1 MNLTKQ
7 KNALMPNLVHS
18 LDATSMI
25 LLYYSLKKTV
35 SKKNYTNF
43 YSVHDCFGVT
53 ADKVELLITLIRNIY
68 IDIYSNNKYIET
80 FDKDVIENIKIHF
93 GGEGKVKYIEDRREI
108 IVDIDKTIKLPE
120 IPTNRL
126 DVKIIKDYYKKLN
139 KALLLIN

>member
-18 LDATSMI
+18 LDAASMI

-35 SKKNYTNF
+35 SKQNYINF

-68 IDIYSNNKYIET
+68 IDIYSDNKYIET

-93 GGEGKVKYIEDRREI
+93 GGEEKVIYVEDKREI
-108 IVDIDKTIKLPE
+108 IVDIYKIIKLPKL
-120 IPTNRL
+120 PTNSL
-126 DVKIIKDYYKKLN
+126 DVKIIKDYYQKLN
-139 KALLLIN
+139 KAMLLIN

>member
-18 LDATSMI
+18 LDAASMI

-35 SKKNYTNF
+35 SKQNYVNF

-68 IDIYSNNKYIET
+68 IDIYSDNKYIKT

-93 GGEGKVKYIEDRREI
+93 GGEEKVKYIENTREI
-108 IVDIDKTIKLPE
+108 IVDIDKIIKLPK
-120 IPTNRL
+120 IPTNSL
-126 DVKIIKDYYKKLN
+126 DLNTIKDYYQKLN
-139 KALLLIN
+139 KAMLLIN